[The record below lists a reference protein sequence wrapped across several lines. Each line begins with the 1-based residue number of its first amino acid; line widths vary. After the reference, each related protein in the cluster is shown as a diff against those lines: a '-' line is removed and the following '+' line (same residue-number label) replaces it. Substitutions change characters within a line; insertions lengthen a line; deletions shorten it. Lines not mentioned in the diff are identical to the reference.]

1 MQPKDFLPYLAP
13 LIVVLVIG
21 LRFFRAQKP
30 RKIKPGRLWIGPIYV
45 LVGMAAVFANP
56 LFPSP
61 FANPYSIPLFAAAA
75 LVGCGAGYLRALHQ
89 EFSIDPE
96 TGDVMSKASPVALM
110 VFVAIFL
117 VRFGM
122 NTWMGGGANAA
133 MGKLPSPGLLLYTDA
148 MLFFAFG
155 MVSASAWEVWRR
167 TRPLVLEH
175 RAARPPAPPAV

>member
-1 MQPKDFLPYLAP
+1 MEFKEFLPYLAP

-21 LRFFRAQKP
+21 LRFLRAQKP

-45 LVGMAAVFANP
+45 LVGMAVVFANP

-61 FANPYSIPLFAAAA
+61 FANPYAIPLFAVAAII
-75 LVGCGAGYLRALHQ
+75 GCGVGYLRARHQ

-96 TGDVMSKASPVALM
+96 TGDVMSKASPVAML
-110 VFVAIFL
+110 VFLAIFV
-117 VRFGM
+117 VRFGI
-122 NTWMGGGANAA
+122 NTWMGGGANTD
-133 MGKLPSPGLLLYTDA
+133 MNRPLSPGLLLYTDA

-175 RAARPPAPPAV
+175 RASQPPAPPAI